1 MARNRDIAGL
11 LTGIP
16 SNGFAENMMQ
26 MSRELGSRFGSG
38 VTGMIT
44 GDIRTPT
51 QRLTGDIKNFQNL
64 SEEEQ
69 RGLIGRLQARGET
82 GIASQLRADLAES
95 ARQKQAQALSQAT
108 AGLDL
113 NTPEGLIKLAEI
125 QKAQGK
131 LAESAQTV
139 AKAQKL
145 KNIANRKESLLKVAR
160 AQGNELIEE
169 YLLQAGDTDSA
180 LNKVQEVLFRR
191 EPTFKSTAAPTKS
204 DITLYEK
211 LLEQYTDKEL
221 KALGIPT
228 GFSFLGIGGGVDDAD
243 KLIIINNAKEIA
255 TNFPKLG
262 KKAALAEA
270 LRQYGISKSAESMP
284 TGTPTD
290 TNVVESS
297 SQMTGAPIK

>member
-38 VTGMIT
+38 VTGMMT

-69 RGLIGRLQARGET
+69 RSLIGRLQARGET

-95 ARQKQAQALSQAT
+95 ARQKQAKALSQAT

-113 NTPEGLIKLAEI
+113 NTPEGLMKLAEI

-131 LAESAQTV
+131 LAEAAQTV

-169 YLLQAGDTDSA
+169 YLLQAGDTDAA

-191 EPTFKSTAAPTKS
+191 DPTFKTSSAPTKA
-204 DITLYEK
+204 DINLYEK

-221 KALGIPT
+221 KDLNIPT
-228 GFSFLGIGGGVDDAD
+228 EFSFLTFGGGVDEAD
-243 KLIIINNAKEIA
+243 KLIIINSAKEIA

-270 LRQYGISKSAESMP
+270 LRQYGISQSAENM
-284 TGTPTD
+284 PTD

-297 SQMTGAPIK
+297 SRMTGAPIK

>member
-38 VTGMIT
+38 VTGMMT
-44 GDIRTPT
+44 GDVRTPT
-51 QRLTGDIKNFQNL
+51 QRITGDIKNFQNL

-69 RGLIGRLQARGET
+69 RSLIGRLQARGET

-113 NTPEGLIKLAEI
+113 NTPEGLMKLAEI

-131 LAESAQTV
+131 LSEAAQTV

-169 YLLQAGDTDSA
+169 YLLQAGDTDAA

-191 EPTFKSTAAPTKS
+191 DPTFKTSSAPTKA
-204 DITLYEK
+204 DINLYEK

-221 KALGIPT
+221 KDLNIPT
-228 GFSFLGIGGGVDDAD
+228 EFSFLTFGGGVDEAD

-270 LRQYGISKSAESMP
+270 LRQYGISQSAENM
-284 TGTPTD
+284 PTD

-297 SQMTGAPIK
+297 SRMTGAPIK

>member
-1 MARNRDIAGL
+1 MGRGMRGFM
-11 LTGIP
+11 TG
-16 SNGFAENMMQ
+16 E
-26 MSRELGSRFGSG
+26 R
-38 VTGMIT
+38 
-44 GDIRTPT
+44 RTP
-51 QRLTGDIKNFQNL
+51 QQVQQANL
-64 SEEEQ
+64 RKLMSS
-69 RGLIGRLQARGET
+69 I
-82 GIASQLRADLAES
+82 
-95 ARQKQAQALSQAT
+95 
-108 AGLDL
+108 DL
-113 NTPEGLIKLAEI
+113 NTPEGLMKLAEI

-131 LAESAQTV
+131 LAEAAQTV

-191 EPTFKSTAAPTKS
+191 DPTFKTSSAPTKA
-204 DITLYEK
+204 DINLYEK

-221 KALGIPT
+221 KDLNIPT
-228 GFSFLGIGGGVDDAD
+228 EFSFLTFGGGVDEAD

-270 LRQYGISKSAESMP
+270 LRQYGISQSVENM
-284 TGTPTD
+284 PTD

-297 SQMTGAPIK
+297 SRMTGAPIK